1 MVIVWNTVY
10 MAEVIAQLQSEGVV
24 INDNDLKRLSPAR
37 RGHINPYGN
46 YKFKIDESLLGKLRP
61 LRNPT

>member
-1 MVIVWNTVY
+1 
-10 MAEVIAQLQSEGVV
+10 MAEVIAQLQNEGMV
-24 INDNDLKRLSPAR
+24 INDNVLKRLSPAR

-61 LRNPT
+61 LRNPS